1 MASKPLPSC
10 DIPVRAVALGRLSR
24 GYAGTRESA
33 LTPSKASKRA
43 VLQAIASLAPS
54 FLSLPPAPFSC
65 CLVAPHPV
73 CPRGALLGHVSP
85 EEHAGLLARLWPPP
99 LCAVCLSLRALSRGP
114 NFVENFGNFRQLCL
128 NRRWSAMALPGY
140 LGITEPVSH
149 ARNPACLWQFIFWAV
164 NYLGFPAKLV
174 FP

>member
-1 MASKPLPSC
+1 MA
-10 DIPVRAVALGRLSR
+10 R
-24 GYAGTRESA
+24 GTRVCTGRRFLA
-33 LTPSKASKRA
+33 A
-43 VLQAIASLAPS
+43 VLSLARV
-54 FLSLPPAPFSC
+54 FFGGEFMFHE
-65 CLVAPHPV
+65 LV
-73 CPRGALLGHVSP
+73 GHVSP

-99 LCAVCLSLRALSRGP
+99 LGAVCPSLRALSRGP

-164 NYLGFPAKLV
+164 NYLGVPAKLV